1 MIAFND
7 NRFHPSYRLQLV
19 TTRDILV
26 CLRAKSLSRAER
38 LIFILY
44 YYERM
49 SFRDIGLTLDLPG
62 KTIHDMLV
70 SALDR
75 AA

>member
-7 NRFHPSYRLQLV
+7 NHFHPSYRLQFI
-19 TTRDILV
+19 TKQDISI
-26 CLRAKSLSRAER
+26 CLRMGSLSRAER

-49 SFRDIGLTLDLPG
+49 SFKDIGLTLDLPG
-62 KTIHDMLV
+62 QTIHDMLV
-70 SALDR
+70 LALDR